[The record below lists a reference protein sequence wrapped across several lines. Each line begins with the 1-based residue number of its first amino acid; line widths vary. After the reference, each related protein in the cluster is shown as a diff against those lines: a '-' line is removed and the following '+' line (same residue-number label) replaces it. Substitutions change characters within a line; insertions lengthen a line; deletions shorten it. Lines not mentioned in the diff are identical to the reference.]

1 MRVFDVLRLWWQGAD
16 DHLVKVWTAETGR
29 LVCTFR
35 GHAAEITDIACNASN
50 TLLAVG
56 SCDKLIRIWCLQ
68 TAVPVA
74 VLHGH
79 THMITSV
86 RVRDHLLCAGGEG
99 YWHQRAGWLH

>member
-1 MRVFDVLRLWWQGAD
+1 MCLLWQGAD
-16 DHLVKVWTAETGR
+16 DHLVKVWSAPTGR
-29 LVCTFR
+29 LLCTMR
-35 GHAAEITDIACNASN
+35 GHMAEITDIACNASN

-79 THMITSV
+79 SNMITSV
-86 RVRDHLLCAGGEG
+86 RVSSQLSGCGNRSTLS
-99 YWHQRAGWLH
+99 YLHVCTQ